1 MMGPMVE
8 PRAYIH
14 EFVDITGHNRVKYFQ
29 HITANWGPIGQR
41 DREQLCFGIW
51 GTVGS
56 TGRWP
61 EVINLWEY
69 RDLAHLA
76 ENFRIECNHPSMQDP
91 ALQDWWAA
99 AEGFRR
105 GGYDRVLLS
114 ADFSPS
120 LAEINAKGVPGEVYA
135 HDLVSVAPG
144 TSRAFLDLVAE
155 HAIDAHRE
163 VGATLVGAFRTAL
176 VDDREAV
183 VLWAYPDWA
192 SWAESESAADRGGPL
207 GRWRTTA
214 RSLARESWRFLM
226 ADAPL
231 SPLRTGRQPLESDRI
246 DWSE

>member
-1 MMGPMVE
+1 MGE

-14 EFVDITGHNRVKYFQ
+14 EFVDITGHNRTKYFQ

-69 RDLAHLA
+69 RDWLHVAD
-76 ENFRIECNHPSMQDP
+76 NFRIECNHPSMQDP
-91 ALQDWWAA
+91 ALEGWWAA

-105 GGYDRVLLS
+105 GGFDRILLA
-114 ADFSPS
+114 ADYSPGIGEL
-120 LAEINAKGVPGEVYA
+120 LANGVRGEVYA
-135 HDLVSVAPG
+135 HDMVQVTPG
-144 TSRAFLDLVAE
+144 SSGAFLDLVGE
-155 HAIDAHRE
+155 YAIDAHRE
-163 VGATLVGAFRTAL
+163 AGASLVGAFRTAL

-183 VLWAYPDWA
+183 LLWAYPDWA
-192 SWAESESAADRGGPL
+192 TWAEGEASADRGGPL
-207 GRWRTTA
+207 GRWRVAA

-226 ADAPL
+226 VDAPL
-231 SPLRTGRQPLESDRI
+231 SPLRIGRQPVEGDRL
-246 DWSE
+246 DWADGA